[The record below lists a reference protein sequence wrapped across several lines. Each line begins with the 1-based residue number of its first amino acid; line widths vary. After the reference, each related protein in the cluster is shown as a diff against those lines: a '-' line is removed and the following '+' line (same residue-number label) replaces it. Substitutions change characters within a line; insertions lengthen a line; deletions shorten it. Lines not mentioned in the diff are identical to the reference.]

1 MPIPVIPPAGT
12 SPAGFFVP
20 VNYTVPG
27 EPIAMLADPID
38 PVTLEYLS
46 IERGF
51 DPVDAAVVT
60 SVRTKRESGSAVE
73 NVGHRYQ
80 DHPRVDEHLE
90 QFMRE
95 ETGLALE
102 HLTDAGEI
110 AFKLAVQTE
119 GDTANLHLEFRNL
132 VRARETPG
140 LVLPLNKLLGVPG

>member
-1 MPIPVIPPAGT
+1 VPLPVIPPAGT

-20 VNYTVPG
+20 VNYRVPG
-27 EPIAMLADPID
+27 EPIAMLADPLD

-60 SVRTKRESGSAVE
+60 AVRTKRESGSAVE
-73 NVGHRYQ
+73 DVGQRYQ

-95 ETGLALE
+95 ETRIALE

-110 AFKLAVQTE
+110 AFKLSVQNE
-119 GDTANLHLEFRNL
+119 GDTSNLYLEFENL
-132 VRARETPG
+132 VRQRQALG
-140 LVLPLNKLLGVPG
+140 VAIPLNKLIGVPG